1 MKQSFIQG
9 LPHVEVSLS
18 NQKHVF
24 QSKYIRD
31 AGRTEKVQLAR
42 HLLPKVIGTASF
54 ILLLS

>member
-1 MKQSFIQG
+1 MQWSFPKG
-9 LPHVEVSLS
+9 PLHVEVSFS

-24 QSKYIRD
+24 QSKYVRD

-54 ILLLS
+54 ILLS